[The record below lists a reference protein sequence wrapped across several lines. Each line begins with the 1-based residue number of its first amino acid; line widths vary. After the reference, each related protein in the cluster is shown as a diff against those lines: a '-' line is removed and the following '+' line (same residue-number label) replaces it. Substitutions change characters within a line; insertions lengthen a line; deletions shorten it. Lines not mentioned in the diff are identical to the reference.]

1 MYGDETNG
9 NFCEVLQRAQELEL
23 IQKNARDVDQR
34 RDKTTR
40 ADRVRFSYDDWEQ
53 DNVVRASFPNS
64 HGQVEEK
71 FAALQTSMGTVV
83 NRLDK
88 LDATVA
94 THGDA
99 TQQLMKSMNDNLTQ
113 LTAVKTQM
121 PAVMTAAMAASIN
134 GLKTVL
140 MGVAGGPR
148 SSSSGQLP
156 QTQPQQPPPQNT
168 NTRFA
173 PNKPF
178 RQVSLNSPP
187 PSRVECYECKEVGH
201 FARDCP
207 NRTNKSYHLNWVQ
220 PEPQ

>member
-1 MYGDETNG
+1 M
-9 NFCEVLQRAQELEL
+9 QRAQELEL

-40 ADRVRFSYDDWEQ
+40 ADRVRFFYDDWEQ
-53 DNVVRASFPNS
+53 DSVVTSSFPNL

-71 FAALQTSMGTVV
+71 FATPQTSMGTVA

-94 THGDA
+94 RKGDA
-99 TQQLMKSMNDNLTQ
+99 TQQLMKSMNDNLTE
-113 LTAVKTQM
+113 LTAVMTQM
-121 PAVMTAAMAASIN
+121 PAVMTAAMAASMKD
-134 GLKTVL
+134 LKTVL
-140 MGVAGGPR
+140 VGVAGGPR

-156 QTQPQQPPPQNT
+156 QTQPQQPPPPNT

-173 PNKPF
+173 PNNTF
-178 RQVSLNSPP
+178 GHVSLNNPP
-187 PSRVECYECKEVGH
+187 PSRTECYECKEVVH

-207 NRTNKSYHLNWVQ
+207 KRLNKSDHLN
-220 PEPQ
+220 

>member
-1 MYGDETNG
+1 MYEDETSR

-23 IQKNARDVDQR
+23 IPKNARDVDQR

-53 DNVVRASFPNS
+53 DHVVRARFPNS
-64 HGQVEEK
+64 HGPVEEK
-71 FAALQTSMGTVV
+71 FAALQTSMETMA

-94 THGDA
+94 RQGDA

-113 LTAVKTQM
+113 LTAVMTQM
-121 PAVMTAAMAASIN
+121 SAVMTAATATSMN
-134 GLKTVL
+134 DLKTVL
-140 MGVAGGPR
+140 LGVAGGPR

-156 QTQPQQPPPQNT
+156 QTQPQQQPPQNP
-168 NTRFA
+168 NNRFA

-178 RQVSLNSPP
+178 GHVSLNNPP
-187 PSRVECYECKEVGH
+187 PSRAECYKCKEVGLS
-201 FARDCP
+201 ARDCP
-207 NRTNKSYHLNWVQ
+207 KRTNKSDHLNWVQ
-220 PEPQ
+220 P